1 MLKRSRLFILTGAGI
16 SAESGLGTFRD
27 PKGLWTIFNIED
39 VASIDGYRR
48 DPKKVLD
55 FYTLRRENHAGV
67 QPNAAHQALAR
78 LEKSAIAHGQ
88 DFMICTQN
96 VDDLH
101 EQAGANRV
109 LHMHGEIKK
118 TRCHD
123 CKNVIEDSGP
133 LSLDLG
139 CEACGALGRLRPDV
153 VWFGE
158 QPMHLDEIYNALL
171 SADLFVAIGTSGAVY
186 PAAGFVQA
194 AREEGIA
201 TMEINLE
208 PSENACV
215 FDSGRYGKATEI
227 VPNWV
232 DEMIA
237 AMTQSA

>member
-55 FYTLRRENHAGV
+55 FYTLRRESHAGV
-67 QPNAAHQALAR
+67 KPNAAHHALAR

-101 EQAGANRV
+101 EQGGAKRV
-109 LHMHGEIKK
+109 LHMHGELKK

-123 CKNVIEDSGP
+123 CKNVIEDIGP

-139 CEACGALGRLRPDV
+139 CEVCGALGQLRPDV

-186 PAAGFVQA
+186 PAAGFAKA
-194 AREEGIA
+194 AREAGIA

-208 PSENACV
+208 PSENAHL
-215 FDSGRYGKATEI
+215 FDLARYGKASEAA
-227 VPNWV
+227 PAWV
-232 DEMIA
+232 AELIA
-237 AMTQSA
+237 TV